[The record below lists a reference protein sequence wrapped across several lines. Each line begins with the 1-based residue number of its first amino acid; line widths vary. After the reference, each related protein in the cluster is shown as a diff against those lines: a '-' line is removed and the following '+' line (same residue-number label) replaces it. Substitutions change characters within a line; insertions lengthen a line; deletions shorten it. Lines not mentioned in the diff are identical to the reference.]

1 MRSYTKTLLAFAMI
15 LSGGVAQAGRGAS
28 TPGLKSAV
36 LSGSEDAIVSE
47 IERAEWLACTSCI
60 APIRALVDSD
70 SQKVRDAAGWWLGK
84 RGVRDE
90 VIATM
95 TARFSAQDPIAAR
108 NAADV
113 LRAMRDYNTLPALAA
128 YVQHPLDEESG
139 AAAVRAIAAI
149 GHPSSVGVLTGAFGS
164 SLAGVRAAAA
174 AAVRD
179 LRAPIGKKT
188 ATDAQP
194 LLPLLADANEG
205 VRREA
210 AMSAGFLQDR
220 AAVSALAGLV
230 ASDSSAKVRKAAAWA
245 LGEIGD
251 GAGVAAL
258 TTAQNDADALVRS
271 VATGALH
278 RLK

>member
-1 MRSYTKTLLAFAMI
+1 MRCYTKTLLAFAMI

-60 APIRALVDSD
+60 EPIRQLVDNPSA
-70 SQKVRDAAGWWLGK
+70 KVRDAAGWWLGK

-95 TARFSAQDPIAAR
+95 SARFTAQDPLAAR

-113 LRAMRDYNTLPALAA
+113 LRAIRDYNTLPALTA
-128 YVQHPLDEESG
+128 YVQHPLDEASG

-149 GHPSSVGVLTGAFGS
+149 GHPSSLGTLTGAFAS
-164 SLAGVRAAAA
+164 PLAGVRAAAA

-179 LRAPIGKKT
+179 LRAPAGKKT

-194 LLPLLADANEG
+194 LFVLFTDADET

-210 AMSAGFLQDR
+210 AMSAGFVQDR
-220 AAVSALAGLV
+220 AAVAQLATIL
-230 ASDSSAKVRKAAAWA
+230 ANDSSAKVRKAAAWA

-251 GAGVAAL
+251 GAGASALSAAK
-258 TTAQNDADALVRS
+258 NDSDALVRS
-271 VATGALH
+271 VAAGALG
-278 RLK
+278 RIK